1 MASSELSRQTGGGP
15 LPDDEMRKARVAS
28 TPSGVTS
35 NTRVIFLVQR
45 ILIYVL
51 LIAGL
56 GVVLFPLIWMLS
68 ASIKPKS
75 EIFGF
80 PPVWIPSTPL
90 FSNYPRG
97 LETMKFPMAL
107 TNTLL
112 IAIPSMIGQVV
123 SCALVGYGLAR
134 FRFPGRDAL
143 FILVLAT
150 MMLPSQVTL
159 IPTYILFSRL
169 GMVDTFWPFWL
180 PAWTATSGFNIFLFR
195 QFFLSIAPELEDAAR
210 IDGAGVFDIFLRIF
224 LPLSKPV
231 LATVAL
237 FAFLYYWNDFFGP
250 LIYLPSTSHKTLQL
264 MLMNFQQFY
273 TTDWGPMM
281 ASMVVITIPPLLI
294 FFFAQRLFIQG
305 VVFTGIK
312 E

>member
-1 MASSELSRQTGGGP
+1 MASSNVKTQIGREEAPAVTIAVHPNTGVRWKSILGRIIVYG
-15 LPDDEMRKARVAS
+15 
-28 TPSGVTS
+28 
-35 NTRVIFLVQR
+35 
-45 ILIYVL
+45 ILIGGL
-51 LIAGL
+51 LI
-56 GVVLFPLIWMLS
+56 VLFPLVWMLS
-68 ASIKPKS
+68 ASVKAKAD
-75 EIFGF
+75 IFALHQ
-80 PPVWIPSTPL
+80 PIIPTDPL

-97 LETMKFPMAL
+97 LETMKFGMAL

-112 IAIPSMIGQVV
+112 IAIPCMIGQVV
-123 SCALVGYGLAR
+123 SCALVGYGLSR

-159 IPTYILFSRL
+159 IPTYVIFSKL
-169 GMVDTFWPFWL
+169 NMVDSFWPFWL
-180 PAWTATSGFNIFLFR
+180 PAWLATSGFNIFLFR
-195 QFFLSIAPELEDAAR
+195 QFFGSIAPELEDAAR
-210 IDGAGVFDIFLRIF
+210 IDGAGVLDVFWRII

-231 LATVAL
+231 LATVSL

-250 LIYLPSTSHKTLQL
+250 LIYLPSTNHKTLQL
-264 MLMNFQQFY
+264 MLMNFQQYF

-281 ASMVVITIPPLLI
+281 AAMVVISLPPLLI

>member
-1 MASSELSRQTGGGP
+1 MAQSEVGRQAGGAP
-15 LPDDEMRKARVAS
+15 PNKEVEKAVARA
-28 TPSGVTS
+28 TPGVMA
-35 NTRVIFLVQR
+35 NTRTVTMLQR
-45 ILIYVL
+45 LLIYAI

-56 GVVLFPLIWMLS
+56 LIVLFPLVWMLS

-75 EIFGF
+75 EIFAF
-80 PPVWIPSTPL
+80 PPAWIPSVPL

-97 LETMKFPMAL
+97 LETMRFPMAL

-112 IAIPSMIGQVV
+112 IAIPCLIGQVV
-123 SCALVGYGLAR
+123 TCSLVGYGLAR

-159 IPTYILFSRL
+159 IPTYVLFSRL

-195 QFFLSIAPELEDAAR
+195 QFFLTIAPELEDAAR
-210 IDGAGVFDIFLRIF
+210 IDGAGALDIFVRIF

-237 FAFLYYWNDFFGP
+237 FAFMFYWNDFFGP
-250 LIYLPSTSHKTLQL
+250 LIYLPSTEHKTLQL
-264 MLMNFQQFY
+264 MLMSFQQFY

-281 ASMVVITIPPLLI
+281 AAMVVISMPPLII
-294 FFFAQRLFIQG
+294 FFVAQRLFIQG